1 MSKTDNTGINDGG
14 GLYDSAG
21 FIDTIILDCNNSVKQ
36 LAGGNYIGFCSAMV
50 EIVKKLT
57 VLKNGV
63 TNEKNAMLK
72 QVDEM
77 GKQLEEERSGKCAA
91 GSVCDPLDGEM
102 GSGEERLRDA
112 VAAAGG
118 GLEQDPGDAGA

>member
-36 LAGGNYIGFCSAMV
+36 LAGGNYIGFCNAMV

-57 VLKNGV
+57 VLKDGV

-91 GSVCDPLDGEM
+91 GFVHNALDGTL
-102 GSGEERLRDA
+102 GGGEERLRDA
-112 VAAAGG
+112 VLPEGG

>member
-1 MSKTDNTGINDGG
+1 MDGKDGIKVNDGG

-21 FIDTIILDCNNSVKQ
+21 FIDTIILDCNNAVKQ
-36 LAGGNYIGFCSAMV
+36 LVNGNYISFCNSMA
-50 EIVKKLT
+50 EAVKKLA
-57 VLKNGV
+57 VLKDGV

-91 GSVCDPLDGEM
+91 GSVHNTLDGTV
-102 GSGEERLRDA
+102 GSREERLRDVIFA
-112 VAAAGG
+112 EGG
-118 GLEQDPGDAGA
+118 GLEPDPGNAGA

>member
-1 MSKTDNTGINDGG
+1 MEGKDGIKVNDGG

-36 LAGGNYIGFCSAMV
+36 LAGGNYIGFCNAMV

-57 VLKNGV
+57 VLKDGV

-77 GKQLEEERSGKCAA
+77 GKQLEEERSGECAA
-91 GSVCDPLDGEM
+91 GSVYNPLDGTV
-102 GSGEERLRDA
+102 GGREERLRN
-112 VAAAGG
+112 VIFTEGG
-118 GLEQDPGDAGA
+118 GLEPDPDHAGA

>member
-1 MSKTDNTGINDGG
+1 MSKTDNTEINDGG

-36 LAGGNYIGFCSAMV
+36 LAGGNYIGFCNAMV

-57 VLKNGV
+57 VLKDGV
-63 TNEKNAMLK
+63 KNEKNAMLK

-91 GSVCDPLDGEM
+91 GSVHNTLDGAV
-102 GSGEERLRDA
+102 GDREERLRDVIFA
-112 VAAAGG
+112 EGG
-118 GLEQDPGDAGA
+118 GLEPDPDHAGA

>member
-1 MSKTDNTGINDGG
+1 MEGKEGLKVNDGG

-36 LAGGNYIGFCSAMV
+36 LVGGNYIGFCNAMV

-57 VLKNGV
+57 VLKDGV

-77 GKQLEEERSGKCAA
+77 GKKLEEERGQEDAA
-91 GSVCDPLDGEM
+91 GSVCDTLDGTL
-102 GSGEERLRDA
+102 GGREERLRDA
-112 VAAAGG
+112 VLPEGG
-118 GLEQDPGDAGA
+118 GLEQDPDHPGA

>member
-1 MSKTDNTGINDGG
+1 MEGKEGLKVNDGG

-36 LAGGNYIGFCSAMV
+36 LAGGNYIGFCNAMV

-57 VLKNGV
+57 VLKDGV

-77 GKQLEEERSGKCAA
+77 GKQLEEERSGECAA
-91 GSVCDPLDGEM
+91 GSVHNTLDGTV
-102 GSGEERLRDA
+102 GGRDERLRDVIFA
-112 VAAAGG
+112 EGG
-118 GLEQDPGDAGA
+118 GLEQDPGHTGA

>member
-1 MSKTDNTGINDGG
+1 MEGKEGLKVNDGG

-36 LAGGNYIGFCSAMV
+36 LAGGNYIGFCNGMA

-57 VLKNGV
+57 VLKDGV

-77 GKQLEEERSGKCAA
+77 GKQLEEERSGECVA
-91 GSVCDPLDGEM
+91 GSVHNTLDGAV
-102 GSGEERLRDA
+102 GSGEERLRD
-112 VAAAGG
+112 VIFTEGG
-118 GLEQDPGDAGA
+118 RLEPDPDHAGA

>member
-1 MSKTDNTGINDGG
+1 MEGQEGLKVNDGG
-14 GLYDSAG
+14 GLFDSAG
-21 FIDTIILDCNNSVKQ
+21 FIDTIILDCNNAVKQ
-36 LAGGNYIGFCSAMV
+36 LAGGNHIGFCNAMV

-91 GSVCDPLDGEM
+91 GSVCDTLDGTL
-102 GSGEERLRDA
+102 GGGEERLRDA
-112 VAAAGG
+112 VLPEGG
-118 GLEQDPGDAGA
+118 GLEQDPDHPGA